1 MFAINRDFAP
11 PFKLIAPYFI
21 IGVLFY
27 LLSSLFAF
35 SLDISSI
42 GYMNPSIIAWVH
54 LFLLGFI
61 MMIIFGAMAQ
71 LVPVVLENGHFAVD
85 FYYIIW
91 PLLLCGTLM
100 MAYGFI
106 FSPLVL
112 PFGGVTV
119 LIAMLTFL
127 FDTLMTIRKIEKKL
141 NFTMV
146 SVIIAN
152 IFLLLG
158 VVFGIVL
165 ALGYAGMISIN
176 LTDLLRGHV
185 YLVVVGY
192 IVTTIFG
199 LSMVLIPMF
208 GLSHHFSWRPIKTA
222 LVLMSIGVLSVATSS
237 LFDLTILSYAGYFL
251 SVLSLLFYLY
261 QMFVLYKTRARKE
274 HDVYA
279 KSLYVS
285 HASLVGSFVLG
296 VSYIFNQNEA
306 MIFVIGWLIFTGFFG
321 FMITGHLYKIVPF
334 LVWFERFSP
343 LVGKEKVP
351 MLANMIPV
359 KSAKSQVL
367 FSALGVLIGA
377 YGLLLSN
384 NNLFKVGVLFLCIG
398 GIFLLRNL
406 IYIIRFK

>member
-27 LLSSLFAF
+27 LLSSIFAF

-42 GYMNPSIIAWVH
+42 GYLSPSVIAWVH

-61 MMIIFGAMAQ
+61 MMTIFGAMAQ

-85 FYYIIW
+85 LYYIIW
-91 PLLLCGTLM
+91 PLLLFGTLM

-112 PFGGVTV
+112 PFGGLTV

-127 FDTLMTIRKIEKKL
+127 FDTFMTIRKIEKKL
-141 NFTMV
+141 NFTMI

-165 ALGYAGMISIN
+165 ALGYSGMISIN
-176 LTDLLRGHV
+176 LTDLLKGHV
-185 YLVVVGY
+185 YLVVMGY

-222 LVLMSIGVLSVATSS
+222 LVLMSIGVLSVAISS
-237 LFDLTILSYAGYFL
+237 LFDLLALSYLGYLL
-251 SVLSLLFYLY
+251 SALSLLLY
-261 QMFVLYKTRARKE
+261 VFQMFVLYQTRARKE
-274 HDVYA
+274 HDVYV

-285 HASLVGSFVLG
+285 LTSLVSSFLLCIF
-296 VSYIFNQNEA
+296 YIFSKSEA
-306 MIFVIGWLIFTGFFG
+306 MILVTGWLIFTGFFG
-321 FMITGHLYKIVPF
+321 FMISGHLYKIVPF

-343 LVGKEKVP
+343 LVGREKVP
-351 MLANMIPV
+351 MLADMIPI
-359 KSAKSQVL
+359 KSANFQVL
-367 FSALGVLIGA
+367 FSALGVFIGA

-384 NNLFKVGVLFLCIG
+384 NDLFKVGVSFLCIG